1 MFCASCGNQLVA
13 GAMFCGKCGTPAP
26 AGQAAAAAS
35 APAADAAAAAS
46 NPYVASQPGA
56 NPYGQASYMTPNPP
70 KSFMT
75 TWLFSFFLGGL
86 GIDRFYIGNVGLG
99 VGKLLTSL
107 FGSFL
112 FVGWIW
118 PLIDLILLLSGKF
131 RDAQGRELEGYEQ
144 NKKTAIW
151 VTVGVYGGLLVIG
164 TIFAVI
170 AIIAATAASSYSYDY

>member
-1 MFCASCGNQLVA
+1 MFCATCGNQFVA
-13 GAMFCGKCGTPAP
+13 GAMFCGKCGAPAP
-26 AGQAAAAAS
+26 TGQATAPA

-46 NPYVASQPGA
+46 NPYATSQPGA
-56 NPYGQASYMTPNPP
+56 NPYAQASYMTPNPP

-118 PLIDLILLLSGKF
+118 PIIDLILLLAGKF
-131 RDAQGRELEGYEQ
+131 RDSQGRELEGYEQ

-151 VTVGVYGGLLVIG
+151 VTVGVLGGLTLIGIVIV
-164 TIFAVI
+164 VI
-170 AIIAATAASSYSYDY
+170 ALIAAAAASSYSYGY

>member
-1 MFCASCGNQLVA
+1 
-13 GAMFCGKCGTPAP
+13 
-26 AGQAAAAAS
+26 
-35 APAADAAAAAS
+35 
-46 NPYVASQPGA
+46 
-56 NPYGQASYMTPNPP
+56 MTPNPP

-170 AIIAATAASSYSYDY
+170 AIMAAVAASSYSYDD